1 MPDTEVAQSD
11 GSIYR
16 NIELAYIGLCLK
28 GERAGEDVKR
38 DKGYRVAVWVT
49 DFGPAE

>member
-1 MPDTEVAQSD
+1 MSDTEVAQSD

-28 GERAGEDVKR
+28 GERAD
-38 DKGYRVAVWVT
+38 
-49 DFGPAE
+49 AESLTKEVLDIPV